1 MRRAALALLATAA
14 ALAAVPAE
22 PARAVDPLL
31 RPLDLRVEG
40 GETTW
45 HADGGFRLF
54 WDNPRSGDQALAI
67 EAVHFLVRGPGGAVV
82 VPESRLPGSRD
93 ALGPVGVPPLPGRY
107 EAELWFEAPGGETG
121 PPVGAGLLFD
131 DVRPAAAAP
140 LVPAGWV
147 AGGSVVRLRLEHP
160 AAPQPVSGIRGY
172 AVAVGPGAGTEPCAG
187 PDRCGPAET
196 DLSSGIDGD
205 TVPLGLL
212 AEGTH
217 TVRTV
222 AVSGSGM
229 RSTEASGVIRVD
241 ATAPMVDLDAPE
253 GWSARPLLVTAR
265 AVDELSGMVPSGP
278 SGPYTAISVDGSVP
292 RLGLGATVTAPVA
305 GEGVHEVAA
314 YARDGAGNVG
324 GRTSRVSRV
333 RIDETPP
340 ALAFAR
346 SQDPA
351 EPERIEATVEDRL
364 SGIDPAGASIAV
376 RPAGSRLRFQQ
387 LPTTL
392 ARGRLVA
399 RWDSDAFAAGSYEFR
414 ASVRD
419 MAGND
424 GLTERRGNGA
434 RMVLANPLKLTTVVR
449 AGFGVETRRRTLPY
463 GGHAVY
469 AGRLTSI
476 SGKPLAGLAVEVIE
490 TFADGASPATRT
502 TVARTGADGG
512 FEARLAPGPS
522 RSVVAGFA
530 GNRTL
535 CRSQAGDTRLPV
547 AAGVRLHA
555 SAAAARIGG
564 APVTFAGRVGR
575 LGAPIPAGGRPV
587 ELQFRLPGGRWSEF
601 RTVQSDA
608 RGRFRYAYAFSDDD
622 SRGIRFQF
630 RAFAPAQHGWPYEPA
645 GSKPVSV
652 TGR

>member
-1 MRRAALALLATAA
+1 VRRAALAFLAAA
-14 ALAAVPAE
+14 TALAAVPAE
-22 PARAVDPLL
+22 PARATDPLL

-45 HADGGFRLF
+45 HADGDFRLF

-67 EAVHFLVRGPGGAVV
+67 EAVHFLVRAAGGALV
-82 VPESRLPGSRD
+82 VPEARLPGNRD
-93 ALGPVGVPPLPGRY
+93 ALGPVAVPPLPGRY
-107 EAELWFEAPGGETG
+107 EAEIWLEAPGGETG
-121 PPVGAGLLFD
+121 PRVGAALLFD

-147 AGGSVVRLRLEHP
+147 AGDSVVRLRLEHP
-160 AAPQPVSGIRGY
+160 AAPQPLSGIRGY

-187 PDRCGPAET
+187 PDRCSPAET
-196 DLSSGIDGD
+196 DVSSGIDGD

-229 RSTEASGVIRVD
+229 RSAEASGVIRVD
-241 ATAPMVDLDAPE
+241 ATAPAVDLDAPE
-253 GWSARPLLVTAR
+253 GWSDRPVLVTAR
-265 AVDELSGMVPSGP
+265 AGDELSGMAAGGP
-278 SGPYTAISVDGSVP
+278 SGPYTAISVDGGVP
-292 RLGLGATVTAPVA
+292 RLDLGARVTAPVA

-324 GRTSRVSRV
+324 GRSSRVSPV

-351 EPERIEATVEDRL
+351 EPERIEATVDDPL
-364 SGIDPAGASIAV
+364 SGADPAGASIAV

-387 LPTTL
+387 LPTSL

-399 RWDSDAFAAGSYEFR
+399 HWDSDAFAPGSYEFR

-419 MAGND
+419 MAGN
-424 GLTERRGNGA
+424 GGSTERRGNGA

-449 AGFGVETRRRTLPY
+449 AGLGVQTRRRPLPY
-463 GGHAVY
+463 GGRAVY
-469 AGRLTSI
+469 AGRLSSI
-476 SGKPLAGLAVEVIE
+476 SGTPLAGLPVEVIE
-490 TFADGASPATRT
+490 TFAAGASPAART
-502 TVARTGADGG
+502 TVVRTAADGS

-522 RSVVAGFA
+522 RSIAARFA

-535 CRSQAGDTRLPV
+535 SRSQGSGARLPV

-555 SAAAARIGG
+555 SAGAARIGG
-564 APVTFAGRVGR
+564 APVTFAGRIGK

-587 ELQFRLPGGRWSEF
+587 ELQFRLPGGSWSEF

-622 SRGIRFQF
+622 SRGVRFQF
-630 RAFAPAQHGWPYEPA
+630 RAFVAAEDGWPYEPA